1 MIRIKWSIFLTLALV
16 IVFTSAYAEEIVT
29 KGDLFPNMYRER
41 PRSILVLP
49 PINKSTNPAA
59 NEYYM
64 ATIAIPL
71 TLTGYYVFPVEL
83 VSEIWKQDN
92 SYDTELLYTLPLNTF
107 AEDFDA
113 DAVLYTRIK
122 EWAISQTG
130 LLSRLL
136 ISLETALVSTKTSE
150 QLWKETRTVM
160 VGLSGEKTSTTGSAG
175 VLINAMS
182 TDADSVVADSV
193 SYAYKANSRLIQTLP
208 FGPYHENYLQDQEIE
223 VK

>member
-1 MIRIKWSIFLTLALV
+1 MIRIQVITFFTLASV
-16 IVFTSAYAEEIVT
+16 ILFTSAYAEEIFT
-29 KGDLFPNMYRER
+29 KGDLFPNMYSEQ

-59 NEYYM
+59 PEYYM

-83 VSEIWKQDN
+83 VSEMLKQEN
-92 SYDTELLYTLPLNTF
+92 IYDTDLLYTRPLNTF
-107 AEDFDA
+107 GEDFGA

-122 EWAISQTG
+122 KWGMTHTG

-136 ISLETALVSTKTSE
+136 ISFDAAIVSTNTSE
-150 QLWKETRTVM
+150 QLWKESRTVM
-160 VGLSGEKTSTTGSAG
+160 VDLSGENTSTTGSAG
-175 VLINAMS
+175 LLIKSMT
-182 TDADSVVADSV
+182 TDADSVAADSV
-193 SYAYKANSRLIQTLP
+193 SYAHKANSRLIESLP